1 LRENFAQKRETA
13 GAVAWEKSLSP
24 AGQHAFNVHATA
36 LRAILKSKLGN
47 DMNLKTILITLFL
60 GLATIVVVKIITDRK
75 HVPAVR
81 PVPPSET
88 PVANQEPPQI
98 TPPANATQPISHAP
112 PVSPDAKPDPAVVA
126 VANAIDQLTSPQ
138 TSFAERRALWEQ
150 LRKTGELDEIIA
162 GLKELAADNPGD
174 ASVPTALG
182 EAEIAQ
188 IRSVLEN
195 SGDKSDIPIL
205 ALQAG
210 QNFNRALK
218 IDPTNWEAQFDKAAT
233 LAHAPPA
240 LNKGPE
246 VIQELSSLV
255 TQQET
260 MPVQPEFAFTYLLL
274 GQQYQTAG
282 QTDKAIQTWQQGIA
296 KFPLNTTLQKTL
308 AHATAR

>member
-1 LRENFAQKRETA
+1 
-13 GAVAWEKSLSP
+13 
-24 AGQHAFNVHATA
+24 
-36 LRAILKSKLGN
+36 
-47 DMNLKTILITLFL
+47 MKTILIILVL
-60 GLATIVVVKIITDRK
+60 GLTAVVVGETMANRK
-75 HVPAVR
+75 
-81 PVPPSET
+81 PVPPPLLALPENK

-98 TPPANATQPISHAP
+98 TPPANAPQPISHAP

-126 VANAIDQLTSPQ
+126 VANAIDKLTSPQ

-150 LRKTGELDEIIA
+150 LRKAGELDEVIA

-188 IRSVLEN
+188 IRSVLETG
-195 SGDKSDIPIL
+195 GDKSDIPIL

-260 MPVQPEFAFTYLLL
+260 MPVQPEFALTYLLL

-308 AHATAR
+308 AHATAK